1 MAMPMYAMTCFKLP
15 VKLCKDL
22 TSAMMTYWW
31 STEENKSKIHWVGWE
46 KLTLPKKAGGLGFRD
61 IQVFNQALLAKQA
74 WRLLHDPQSLFSRF
88 FKSRYYADG
97 DLLSASSGRG
107 ASYGWRSIIYGREL
121 LRKGLRRSI
130 GNGKATLVWVD
141 NWLYDGIPSRP
152 GGRHSL
158 MNIELRVSD
167 LIDETRQNWNMTIL
181 RELFNRDDI
190 ELICRQRPYTS
201 REDSFVWTGTKN
213 GVYTVKTGYDLMSKI
228 KHKDLY
234 TQAEAQ
240 PSMYPIYEKCWKVKS
255 TPKIKVFMWKA
266 CSGSLAVMERLR
278 TRGIRG
284 DLGCLLCQHELESIN
299 HILFECPQ
307 ARLVWALSNVPSP
320 ENGFCSS
327 LFENLNL
334 FGVMARK
341 DVPEDIRSV
350 PPWVLWVLW
359 KNRNAMVFEGKR
371 FEPHEVVGKAF
382 DDARQWS
389 MAQNRVENIIP
400 ATEPVVMRWSPPETG
415 HFKCNIEFSW
425 SQSKAI
431 SGASWVLRD
440 SLGTVLCHSRRSYTN
455 VSTCFDAKIRS
466 WEWALQCMKD
476 MHRENVP
483 FGIIDGDHQRLLIN
497 HRNGRRF

>member
-181 RELFNRDDI
+181 RELFCRDDI

-213 GVYTVKTGYDLMSKI
+213 GVYTVKTGYDLM
-228 KHKDLY
+228 
-234 TQAEAQ
+234 
-240 PSMYPIYEKCWKVKS
+240 M
-255 TPKIKVFMWKA
+255 
-266 CSGSLAVMERLR
+266 MERLR

-415 HFKCNIEFSW
+415 HFQMQYWFLM
-425 SQSKAI
+425 
-431 SGASWVLRD
+431 V
-440 SLGTVLCHSRRSYTN
+440 TVQGYIW
-455 VSTCFDAKIRS
+455 CF
-466 WEWALQCMKD
+466 
-476 MHRENVP
+476 VGP
-483 FGIIDGDHQRLLIN
+483 T
-497 HRNGRRF
+497 